1 MSILIVIAGCV
12 IIAIVLWDAFEA
24 IILPRRVMRRL
35 RLTRLFY
42 LYTWIPLS
50 AIARRMRSIK
60 RREKYLG
67 IFGPLSLIMLLLLWA
82 AGLVYG
88 FAMIHW
94 ALETKVGATGEEAA
108 AYVSFGTYLYMS
120 GTTFST
126 LGFGDVVPLGTMGR
140 FLAVMEAG
148 MGFGF
153 LAIVIGYLPV
163 LYQAFS
169 RREVNI
175 SLLDARAGSPSSAGE
190 LLRRHAE
197 CGSVRELTELLRDW
211 ERWSAELMES
221 HLSYPVLGY
230 FRSQHDNQSW
240 LSALTTILDTCA
252 FVMSEVKE
260 GPAWQA
266 SLTFAIARHAV
277 VDLSQIFN
285 MPPTPPAVDRL
296 SHADLLRLRRMLT
309 PYNVQL
315 RHREEANP
323 RLAELRRMYEPY
335 VNSLSRGLL
344 MQLPPWVVAA
354 KKTDNWQ
361 TSAYERSVN
370 RAVTSA
376 TQIETREDEHAF

>member
-1 MSILIVIAGCV
+1 MNILAVIAGCV

-24 IILPRRVMRRL
+24 IILPRRVTRKI

-42 LYTWIPLS
+42 LYTWIVLS
-50 AIARRMRSIK
+50 AIARRMRSLK
-60 RREKYLG
+60 RREKYLSF
-67 IFGPLSLIMLLLLWA
+67 FGPLSLIMLLLLWA
-82 AGLVYG
+82 VGLMFG
-88 FAMIHW
+88 FALIHW
-94 ALETKVGATGEEAA
+94 ALGTKMGAPGESPAA
-108 AYVSFGTYLYMS
+108 AISFATYFYMS

-126 LGFGDVVPLGTMGR
+126 LGFGDVVPVGTLGR

-197 CGSVRELTELLRDW
+197 CGSERELTELLRDW

-221 HLSYPVLGY
+221 HLSYPVLSY

-260 GPAWQA
+260 GSVWQA
-266 SLTFAIARHAV
+266 RLTFAIARHAV
-277 VDLSQIFN
+277 VDLSQVFGI
-285 MPPTPPAVDRL
+285 PPTSPEVDRL
-296 SHADLLRLRRMLT
+296 KHEDLVRIRRMLASYDIKLHHT
-309 PYNVQL
+309 
-315 RHREEANP
+315 EEANP
-323 RLAELRRMYEPY
+323 RLKELRHMYEPY

-344 MQLPPWVVAA
+344 MQLPPWIVAA

-361 TSAYERSVN
+361 TSAYERSV
-370 RAVTSA
+370 AGATS
-376 TQIETREDEHAF
+376 TPLEPREDEHTI

>member
-1 MSILIVIAGCV
+1 MSILLTIAGFL
-12 IIAIVLWDAFEA
+12 IILIVLWDAFEA
-24 IILPRRVMRRL
+24 IILPRRVMRRV

-50 AIARRMRSIK
+50 ALARRMHSIK

-67 IFGPLSLIMLLLLWA
+67 FFGPLSLIMLLSLWA
-82 AGLVYG
+82 VGLVVG
-88 FAMIHW
+88 FAMIHKG
-94 ALETKVGATGEEAA
+94 LQIKVSTPGDAPGAI
-108 AYVSFGTYLYMS
+108 VSFGTYLYMS
-120 GTTFST
+120 GVTFFT
-126 LGFGDVVPLGTMGR
+126 LGFGDVVPLGSRGR

-148 MGFGF
+148 TGFGF

-197 CGSVRELTELLRDW
+197 CGSMEELTQLLREW

-252 FVMSEVKE
+252 FVMAEVKD
-260 GPAWQA
+260 GPVWQA
-266 SLTFAIARHAV
+266 RLTFAIARHAV
-277 VDLSQIFN
+277 VDLAQVFGF
-285 MPPTPPAVDRL
+285 PPTAPAVPRL
-296 SHADLLRLRRMLT
+296 SQEELVRIRRMLA
-309 PYNVQL
+309 PYDVPL
-315 RHREEANP
+315 RHGEESNP
-323 RLAELRRMYEPY
+323 RLTELRRMYEPY
-335 VNSLSRGLL
+335 VNSLSQSLL
-344 MQLPPWVVAA
+344 MQLPPWIVAA

-361 TSAYERSVN
+361 TSAFERSVSG
-370 RAVTSA
+370 AASLSVEA
-376 TQIETREDEHAF
+376 REDEHAF